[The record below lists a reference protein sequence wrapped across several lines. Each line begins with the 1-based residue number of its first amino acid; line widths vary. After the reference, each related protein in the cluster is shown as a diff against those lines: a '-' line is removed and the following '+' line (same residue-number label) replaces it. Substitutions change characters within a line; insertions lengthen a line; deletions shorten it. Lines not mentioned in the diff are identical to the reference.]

1 VKFSA
6 FNPFPVY
13 GTEADPAQWPVPP
26 RHCVPGS
33 AGAGLERAW
42 ELCDLAD
49 TLGFDYVSVAEHH
62 YHPRQMTPNPLVMA
76 AALSQRLR
84 CAGVAVLGVD
94 LPLTNPLRTAEEIA
108 LLDVLSGGR
117 LLVGLFRGAP
127 NEFLAYG
134 TDPYRSREAYEEAL
148 DLVRAAWTE
157 PEPFAWIGRHHEYRT
172 VAVWPRPVQQ
182 PHPPIL
188 VAGNSPAS
196 ARYAARQ
203 RCRLGLSFVP
213 AARAAELVAVYR
225 AEAHA
230 VGWEPAAE
238 DVLCRQFALVAETDD
253 EAGSLVLRYGYGDL
267 SGMRAI
273 SDPRVSRE
281 LARAMG
287 GAPPPSTV
295 DGLPER
301 PMFAGSPDT
310 VAVQVAAFVEATGV
324 GMLDLAFNELNL
336 PFAHARRSLE
346 LFGREVLPRT
356 AGR

>member
-1 VKFSA
+1 MKFSA

-13 GTEADPAQWPVPP
+13 GTEADPARWPVPP
-26 RHCVPGS
+26 RYSAPGL
-33 AGAGLERAW
+33 AGDGLARAW

-49 TLGFDYVSVAEHH
+49 ELGFDYVSVAEHH
-62 YHPRQMTPNPLVMA
+62 YHPRQMTPNPLLMA

-84 CAGVAVLGVD
+84 SAGVAVLGVD
-94 LPLTNPLRTAEEIA
+94 LPLTNPLRTAEELA
-108 LLDVLSGGR
+108 VLDVLTGGR

-188 VAGNSPAS
+188 VAGNTPAT

-203 RCRLGLSFVP
+203 RCRLGLSFVS
-213 AARAAELVAVYR
+213 AARAAALVAAYR
-225 AEAHA
+225 EEARA
-230 VGWEPAAE
+230 AGWEPTAD
-238 DVLCRQFALVAETDD
+238 DVLCRQFALVAPSDD
-253 EAGSLVLRYGYGDL
+253 EADGLVRRYGYGDL
-267 SGMRAI
+267 TAMRAV

-281 LARAMG
+281 LTRAFG
-287 GAPPPSTV
+287 GTAPSTV
-295 DGLPER
+295 DVLPAG
-301 PMFAGSPDT
+301 PMFVGSSAT
-310 VAVQVAAFVEATGV
+310 VTAQVRDFVTATGV
-324 GMLDLAFNELNL
+324 GILDLAFNELNL

-346 LFGREVLPRT
+346 LFGREVIARL
-356 AGR
+356 